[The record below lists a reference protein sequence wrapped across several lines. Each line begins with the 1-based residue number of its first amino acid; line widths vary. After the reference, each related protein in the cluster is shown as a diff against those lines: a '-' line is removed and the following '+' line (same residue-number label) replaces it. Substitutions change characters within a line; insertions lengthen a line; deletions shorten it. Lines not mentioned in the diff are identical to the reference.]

1 MGRGRGS
8 AQFSGMLMGF
18 DSTTAIVRALQPVVA
33 DAPRTKLRRAAII
46 GNFPPRKCG
55 IATFTRDTFE
65 SLRTVLPRTEW
76 SVVAMEDRAGN
87 HAYARPVTHTI
98 TQDDVPAYART
109 ADDLNRSGVD
119 VVFLQHEFGI
129 FGGDAGEHILK
140 LLRRLQMP
148 VVTTLHTVLKNPNPD
163 QKRVLDEIIRLSAA
177 VIVMSETGA
186 DILEQVHGA
195 GPTKVHV
202 IPHGAPERPFSA
214 TDPFKTPLG
223 LAGNKVIMTF
233 GLLSPNKG
241 LETII
246 RGLPAVLDR
255 HPDAVYLIVGATHPH
270 LLQHEGEA
278 YRDSLI
284 VLARSL
290 GVADHLRFINRFV
303 GDEELI
309 DLLQAAD
316 LYVTPY
322 LTEAQITSGTLAYAI
337 AVGKPVISTPYWHA
351 KEALADGV
359 GVICPFND
367 TRAFSQEIIGLLADD
382 ARREAMARRAYRAGE
397 PSRWRKVAQEI
408 TGLAIAARATH
419 DRRRDDAF
427 KPLAHPRLDGLLRMS
442 DDCGVMQH
450 SRFGAPD
457 RRHGYCTDDN
467 SRALSLL
474 ALLAAEGAL
483 DGAATRLGLS
493 CAAFLNHA
501 WRPENGR
508 FRNFMSFDRRWL
520 DDGGSDD
527 CCARALEALCLVARH
542 WPQADLRDWASDLA
556 REVIQHVHVWT
567 SLRSRALAVK
577 ALVGADNA
585 VISETETRRLITEV
599 ATPLLRSA
607 QEAEAGH
614 VWFEPVFSYDNA
626 RLPEALI
633 LAGECLDDP
642 DMLSAGIDT
651 LDHLIKCQASPHG
664 CFAPIATSSFDT
676 GGAEHAEFDQQPIEA
691 LATIDAC
698 LAAWRATGLTEYA
711 HTARQ
716 AFEWFGGR
724 NVHGIALARPG
735 DGICSDG
742 LTVDGLNRNHG
753 AESIVS
759 YLLAA
764 ASVRR
769 GLFSLPADAV

>member
-1 MGRGRGS
+1 
-8 AQFSGMLMGF
+8 MGF
-18 DSTTAIVRALQPVVA
+18 DSTTAIVRALQPAIVETTR
-33 DAPRTKLRRAAII
+33 PKLRRAAMI

-65 SLRTVLPRTEW
+65 SLRAALPRTEW
-76 SVVAMEDRAGN
+76 KLVVMEDRGGD
-87 HAYARPVTHTI
+87 HAYPPQVTHVVR
-98 TQDDVPAYART
+98 QDDITAYQKT
-109 ADDLNRSGVD
+109 ADDLNGSGVE

-129 FGGDAGEHILK
+129 FGGGSGGHILT

-148 VVTTLHTVLKNPNPD
+148 VVTTLHTVLQNPSAE
-163 QKRVLDEIIRLSAA
+163 QKRVLDEILCISSA
-177 VIVMSETGA
+177 VIVMTELGA
-186 DILEQVHGA
+186 DILERVHGA

-214 TDPFKTPLG
+214 TDPFKAPLG

-246 RGLPAVLDR
+246 RGLPAILDR
-255 HPDAVYLIVGATHPH
+255 HPDAVYVIVGATHPH
-270 LLQHEGEA
+270 LEKHEGEA
-278 YRDSLI
+278 YRDRL
-284 VLARSL
+284 VELARTL
-290 GVADHLRFINRFV
+290 GVFDHLRFINRFV
-303 GDEELI
+303 GDAELV

-337 AVGKPVISTPYWHA
+337 ALGKPVISTPYWHA
-351 KEALADGV
+351 KEALANGV
-359 GVICPFND
+359 GVICPFAD
-367 TRAFSQEIIGLLADD
+367 TRAFTREIIDLLSDD
-382 ARREAMARRAYRAGE
+382 ARRNTMARRAYDAGE
-397 PSRWRKVAQEI
+397 PSRWRKVAQET
-408 TGLAIAARATH
+408 TGLALACLASH
-419 DRRRDDAF
+419 ERRKEEAF
-427 KPLAHPRLDGLLRMS
+427 RPLARPKLDGLLRMA

-467 SRALSLL
+467 ARALSFL
-474 ALLAAEGAL
+474 AWLAAEAPL
-483 DGAATRLGLS
+483 DAASQKLGLS
-493 CAAFLNHA
+493 CAAFVNHA
-501 WRPENGR
+501 WCPDTGR

-542 WPQADLRDWASDLA
+542 WPQTDLRDWAADLA
-556 REVIQHVHVWT
+556 REVIKHIGAWN
-567 SLRSRALAVK
+567 SLRSRALVIK
-577 ALVGADNA
+577 SLVAAENA
-585 VISETETRRLITEV
+585 VVGDSEVRELVSKAASE
-599 ATPLLRSA
+599 LLRSA
-607 QEAEAGH
+607 QDGAATHG
-614 VWFEPVFSYDNA
+614 WFEASLSYDNA

-633 LAGECLDDP
+633 LAGERLQDP
-642 DMLSAGIDT
+642 DMLSSGIDMLERLMKLQLT
-651 LDHLIKCQASPHG
+651 THG
-664 CFAPIATSSFDT
+664 CFAPIATSSF
-676 GGAEHAEFDQQPIEA
+676 AETRADHAHFDQQPIEA

-698 LAAWRATGLTEYA
+698 LAGWRATGATQYA
-711 HTARQ
+711 HAARQ
-716 AFEWFGGR
+716 TFEWFGGR
-724 NVHGIALARPG
+724 NVHGVPLARPS

-753 AESIVS
+753 AESILS

-769 GLFSLPADAV
+769 GLFGLSTGGN

>member
-1 MGRGRGS
+1 
-8 AQFSGMLMGF
+8 MGF
-18 DSTTAIVRALQPVVA
+18 DSTTAIVRAMQPQVA
-33 DAPRTKLRRAAII
+33 DLPRPRLRRAAII

-65 SLRTVLPRTEW
+65 SLRSVLPRTEW
-76 SVVAMEDRAGN
+76 SVVAMDDRAGN
-87 HAYARPVTHTI
+87 HTYSQPVTHTI
-98 TQDDVPAYART
+98 AQDDASAYIHT
-109 ADDLNRSGVD
+109 ANELNSSGVE

-129 FGGDAGEHILK
+129 FGGDAGAHILT
-140 LLRRLQMP
+140 LLRCLQMP
-148 VVTTLHTVLKNPNPD
+148 IVTTLHTVLKTPNPD
-163 QKRVLDEIIRLSAA
+163 QKRVLDEILRMSSA

-186 DILEQVHGA
+186 DILEEVHGA

-246 RGLPAVLDR
+246 RGLPAILDR

-270 LLQHEGEA
+270 LVQHEGEA
-278 YRDSLI
+278 YREGLI
-284 VLARSL
+284 ALARSL

-359 GVICPFND
+359 GVLCPFND
-367 TRAFSQEIIGLLADD
+367 TRAFTQEIIGLLADD
-382 ARREAMARRAYRAGE
+382 ARRDAMARRAYRAGE

-408 TGLAIAARATH
+408 TGLAIASRATYE
-419 DRRRDDAF
+419 RRREDAF
-427 KPLAHPRLDGLLRMS
+427 RPLAHPKLDGLLRMS

-474 ALLAAEGAL
+474 AWLATEGPL
-483 DGAATRLGLS
+483 EAAAMKLGIS
-493 CAAFLNHA
+493 CAASLNHA
-501 WRPENGR
+501 WSPENGR

-527 CCARALEALCLVARH
+527 CCARALEALCLVARN
-542 WPQADLRDWASDLA
+542 WPAPDLRDWAADLA
-556 REVIQHVHVWT
+556 REVIQHVHAWA
-567 SLRSRALAVK
+567 SLRSRALAIK
-577 ALVGADNA
+577 ALVAAETA
-585 VISETETRRLITEV
+585 VISETEARRLIADV
-599 ATPLLRSA
+599 AAPLLRAA
-607 QEAEAGH
+607 QEAATGH
-614 VWFEPVFSYDNA
+614 GWFEPKLAYDNA

-633 LAGECLDDP
+633 LAGERLQDP
-642 DMLSAGIDT
+642 DMLSMGIDT
-651 LDHLIKCQASPHG
+651 LDHLMKRQVSQQG
-664 CFAPIATSSFDT
+664 CFAPVATSSFDQ
-676 GGAEHAEFDQQPIEA
+676 GGASHAEFDQQPIEA

-698 LAAWRATGLTEYA
+698 LAGWRATGATAYA
-711 HTARQ
+711 HAARQ
-716 AFEWFGGR
+716 AFEWFGGQ
-724 NVHGIALARPG
+724 NVHGIALARPA
-735 DGICSDG
+735 DGICHDG

-753 AESIVS
+753 AESILS

-769 GLFSLPADAV
+769 GLFSLPADAS